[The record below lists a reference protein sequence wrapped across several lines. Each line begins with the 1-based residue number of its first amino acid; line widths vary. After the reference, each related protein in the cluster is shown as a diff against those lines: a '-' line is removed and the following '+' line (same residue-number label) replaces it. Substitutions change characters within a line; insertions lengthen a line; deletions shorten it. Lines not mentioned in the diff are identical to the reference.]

1 MNRIRIDTMPAETT
15 IAILTA
21 GGLAPCLSSAV
32 GGLIERYFETLPNPR
47 ILCYRDGYKG
57 LLTGDFFTINPSDLA
72 FASRLHDFGGSPLGN
87 SRVKF
92 TNIKDCLKRGLV
104 QEGQNPLDVAISQL
118 MKEGVDILHTI
129 GGDDTNTAAADLAKH
144 LESHGKKLIVVGL
157 PKTIDNDV
165 YPIAHTL
172 GASTAAEAGAQ
183 FFEHIVHEHTAN
195 PRMLIVHEIMGRNC
209 GWLTAE
215 TAKIYTERLNAKKF
229 APTLGFKKENFEVH
243 ALYVPEIP
251 IDFRQEAQRLKHI
264 MDTVGNVNIFLSE
277 GACAEAILQQ
287 LESDGKPIP
296 RDAFGHAKLDAIN
309 TGEWIG
315 KQLFGPLEAEKLL
328 VQKSGYYARSAAPNS
343 TDLRLIKS
351 CVDKAVEGA
360 LLGQSGVVGH
370 DEDQGNILR
379 LIEFSRIKGGKPW
392 KSTTKI

>member
-1 MNRIRIDTMPAETT
+1 MPAETT

-21 GGLAPCLSSAV
+21 GGLAPCLSSAI

-47 ILCYRDGYKG
+47 ILCYRYGYKG
-57 LLTGDFFTINPSDLA
+57 LLTGDFFVVTPADLPDVA
-72 FASRLHDFGGSPLGN
+72 RLHEFGGSPLGN

-92 TNIKDCLKRGLV
+92 TNLKDCLKRGLV
-104 QEGQNPLDVAISQL
+104 QEGQNPLDVAITQL
-118 MKEGVDILHTI
+118 MKERVDILHTI
-129 GGDDTNTAAADLAKH
+129 GGDDTNTAAADLANH
-144 LESHGKKLIVVGL
+144 LEARGKKLVVVGL

-172 GASTAAEAGAQ
+172 GASTAAEAGAK
-183 FFEHIVHEHTAN
+183 FFENIVHEYTAN
-195 PRMLIVHEIMGRNC
+195 PRMLIIHEIMGRHC

-229 APTLGFKKENFEVH
+229 APSFGFKKENFEVH

-251 IDFRQEAQRLKHI
+251 IDFRQETQRLKHI

-277 GACAEAILQQ
+277 GACVDAILQQ
-287 LESDGKPIP
+287 LESEGKPII
-296 RDAFGHAKLDAIN
+296 RDAFNHPKLDAIN
-309 TGEWIG
+309 TGEWVG
-315 KQLFGPLEAEKLL
+315 KQLAEHLEAEKLL
-328 VQKSGYYARSAAPNS
+328 VQKSGYFARSAAPNG

-370 DEDQGNILR
+370 DEDNGKLLR
-379 LIEFSRIKGGKPW
+379 LIEFHRIKGGKPW
-392 KSTTKI
+392 QGI